1 MSYVAFLWDIS
12 DGIQPSQHCSEFG
25 SRHQTGMDTKLGL
38 IQHESKSHKT
48 TIALGRALGQARR
61 SWLSMVAEGP
71 GPGTYDLELVAES
84 QVVEET
90 SEETTTTTSEWR
102 RDGMRARRTD
112 G

>member
-1 MSYVAFLWDIS
+1 MTLGS
-12 DGIQPSQHCSEFG
+12 PSRSP
-25 SRHQTGMDTKLGL
+25 GL
-38 IQHESKSHKT
+38 
-48 TIALGRALGQARR
+48 ARGPLGRLREVSQ
-61 SWLSMVAEGP
+61 GP
-71 GPGTYDLELVAES
+71 GEAREGRPTGACHPVDWAWTRVNLELVAES